1 MAGEF
6 APFVAQAER
15 PSSPAL
21 LPLAGEGSNQGEK
34 MNAVATINNSLPAVV
49 NGAEHEQ
56 QHQYLTF
63 MLNCEIFAIGILRIK
78 EIIEYGNLTEVPRM
92 PSFIRGVINLRG
104 AVVPVIDLGSRFGK
118 QASAVSRRTCIVIIE
133 VEHDGAQQVVGVMV
147 DAVNEVL
154 DIPTTEIEPAPSF
167 GAKIRADFIRG
178 MGKVDGKFVIILNVD
193 HVLSLDEMSSLA
205 GVETAVAA

>member
-1 MAGEF
+1 
-6 APFVAQAER
+6 
-15 PSSPAL
+15 
-21 LPLAGEGSNQGEK
+21 

-63 MLNCEIFAIGILRIK
+63 MLNSEIFAIGILRIK

-118 QASAVSRRTCIVIIE
+118 QASTVSRRTCIVIIE
-133 VEHDGAQQVVGVMV
+133 VEHDDAQQVVGVMV

-154 DIPTTEIEPAPSF
+154 DIPAAEIEPAPSF

-205 GVETAVAA
+205 GVNPSTALAAA

>member
-1 MAGEF
+1 
-6 APFVAQAER
+6 
-15 PSSPAL
+15 
-21 LPLAGEGSNQGEK
+21 
-34 MNAVATINNSLPAVV
+34 MNAVATINKSLPAVSG
-49 NGAEHEQ
+49 NTAEHEQ

-63 MLNCEIFAIGILRIK
+63 MLNSEIFAIGILRIK

-118 QASAVSRRTCIVIIE
+118 QASAISRRTCIVIIE
-133 VEHDGAQQVVGVMV
+133 VEHDGTQQVVGVMV

-154 DIPTTEIEPAPSF
+154 DIPAAEIEPAPSF

-193 HVLSLDEMSSLA
+193 HVLSLDEMSVLA
-205 GVETAVAA
+205 GADTVATV